1 MTKTE
6 MSPSSGEARG
16 LKNENLVVLTRP
28 TILQILRRFC
38 EEVKEAKDISPFLD
52 RIMEDLDR
60 PGQDG
65 AIVFD
70 REAPGGQRFQE
81 A

>member
-1 MTKTE
+1 MTQGQA
-6 MSPSSGEARG
+6 SPASGEVRG

-28 TILQILRRFC
+28 TILQILARFL

-65 AIVFD
+65 GAIAFD
-70 REAPGGQRFQE
+70 PQAKAGERLR
-81 A
+81 